1 MKRYHLFE
9 FCDLPWLPP
18 FFRSLTPT
26 FLEAAFRLLG
36 SYSVAVS
43 PLADALRATGS
54 RELLDLGSG
63 GAGPLP
69 QLLDGLA
76 KQEGLSV
83 RAKMSDKF
91 PNVAAFAEA
100 VRRDPAR
107 LSYLSTSVDAT
118 SVPADETGLRTMF
131 QLLHHFPPAVARA
144 ILQDAVSKQRGIAIF
159 EVTQR
164 RLLGVVLALLIP
176 FVVFV
181 VTPLIRPHRPLRLLL
196 TYVLPIAPLV
206 IAWDALVSTL
216 RSYSEP
222 ELRALTEELSGPPFV
237 WKVGHGRKLLTEV
250 TWLIGHPA
258 AKDAADKG

>member
-18 FFRSLTPT
+18 FLRSLTPT

-36 SYSVAVS
+36 SYSVAIS

-54 RELLDLGSG
+54 RELIDLGSG

-69 QLLDGLA
+69 LLLDGLA
-76 KQEGLSV
+76 KQEGLLV

-91 PNVAAFAEA
+91 PNVVALSEA
-100 VRRDPAR
+100 SRRDPER
-107 LSYLSTSVDAT
+107 LSFVSTSVDAT
-118 SVPADETGLRTMF
+118 AVPEHEMGLRTMF
-131 QLLHHFPPAVARA
+131 QLLHHFPPDAARA

-164 RLLGVVLALLIP
+164 RMIGVVLALLIP

-181 VTPLIRPHRPLRLLL
+181 VTPLIRPISPLRLFL
-196 TYVLPIAPLV
+196 TYVLPIAPLI

-216 RSYSEP
+216 RSYTESELH
-222 ELRALTEELSGPPFV
+222 ELTAGLGGPSFV

-258 AKDAADKG
+258 ASDRAEKG